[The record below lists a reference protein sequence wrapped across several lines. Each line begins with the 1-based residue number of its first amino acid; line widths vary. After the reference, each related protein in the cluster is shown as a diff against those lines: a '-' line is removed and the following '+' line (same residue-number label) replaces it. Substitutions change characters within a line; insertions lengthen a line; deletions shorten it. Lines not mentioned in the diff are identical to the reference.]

1 MSNGER
7 IHIDLT
13 EEQQSAIKRVSGKDI
28 AALEF
33 DSAELEQRI
42 APTTGR
48 VPIGDLTITKQTDQS
63 SNLF

>member
-33 DSAELEQRI
+33 DSEELEQRI
-42 APTTGR
+42 APTSVSFTE
-48 VPIGDLTITKQTDQS
+48 IKITKPTDTS
-63 SNLF
+63 SPILF

>member
-42 APTTGR
+42 APTT
-48 VPIGDLTITKQTDQS
+48 VPHGDISITKQTDAS
-63 SNLF
+63 SPGL